1 MNTERNLYNYLV
13 ATSAYNAWTD
23 SQLND
28 IIQLCREGLPSPAKL
43 RLVEDEL
50 KSTKDSLEQV
60 MLERD
65 ELERRAQAL
74 LDDNAVLALNLEKA
88 MTAIN
93 EMTPVVIAAGEAA
106 GGND

>member
-43 RLVEDEL
+43 RLVSDEL

-60 MLERD
+60 MIERD
-65 ELERRAQAL
+65 ELAKRAQAL
-74 LDDNAVLALNLEKA
+74 LDDNAVLNLNLEKA
-88 MTAIN
+88 MTAMN
-93 EMTPVVIAAGEAA
+93 EMTPGVLAAGEA